1 MSKSTVGHSRS
12 EKIASANNHP
22 VKSLKYRHFWFK
34 LNKRQWRS
42 KILTMTIMIKSVGNQ
57 HIYKGKMVVGHQHD
71 HLVQDVPLQVCGG
84 DGTVSF
90 MAITSHKMLGL
101 SWKFVWSWLISLV
114 STCPSLHHHH
124 HHPHHVVTLDVHQDK
139 LNIPNTNIVMWHII
153 LKLFWSPNKWW

>member
-34 LNKRQWRS
+34 LNKRQRRS

-57 HIYKGKMVVGHQHD
+57 HIFKGKMVVGHQHD
-71 HLVQDVPLQVCGG
+71 HLVQDVPLQVRCG

-90 MAITSHKMLGL
+90 RALASQRML
-101 SWKFVWSWLISLV
+101 
-114 STCPSLHHHH
+114 
-124 HHPHHVVTLDVHQDK
+124 
-139 LNIPNTNIVMWHII
+139 
-153 LKLFWSPNKWW
+153 